1 MSFSYFYARLCQLL
15 SKTGMLFY
23 DDEEDVMQQ
32 AGVNYS
38 DGRFQPVIEKC
49 TGCERI
55 AESNG
60 AKYCQTYLNPEAK
73 WRLGMC
79 NFASHIKPEITVAKI
94 RVNPLK
100 AAKRAS
106 KSKK

>member
-1 MSFSYFYARLCQLL
+1 LKNGYA
-15 SKTGMLFY
+15 FY

-49 TGCERI
+49 IGCERI
-55 AESNG
+55 IENNG

-79 NFASHIKPEITVAKI
+79 NFATHIKPEITVAKI